1 MKKPL
6 KKLYQF
12 HVANLQEIDHA
23 MDKIA
28 RSLRASVS
36 QGDEATVSAFM
47 RLYALL
53 LGAWAECRLRKLIYE
68 PQGFNDAERETIQSE
83 STQLKQWQ
91 KTVEIAF
98 RRQYKIP
105 KAALSADVLSH
116 SAYSR
121 YDTLSNMLVND
132 LSSII
137 ELRNKLAHGQWVYPL
152 NSNGNDIAQEQ
163 MNALRV
169 ENLLSLQ
176 FKKTLLESLSS
187 AIHDLVVSK
196 PTFERDFDNHL
207 RIIIET
213 QRNLKNRDY
222 KIWAENMRQ
231 KYKRGKAKKLHP
243 SNP

>member
-1 MKKPL
+1 MKPP

-12 HVANLQEIDHA
+12 HVANLQEVDRA

-28 RSLRASVS
+28 RSLRAFVS
-36 QGDEATVSAFM
+36 QGDGTSVSEFM

-53 LGAWAECRLRKLIYE
+53 LGAWAECRLRKLIFE
-68 PQGFNDAERETIQSE
+68 PQSFDDGERKIIQGE

-91 KTVEIAF
+91 KAVELAF

-105 KAALSADVLSH
+105 KAPLNANVLPH

-121 YDTLSNMLVND
+121 YETLSNMLIND
-132 LSSII
+132 LGSII

-152 NSNGNDIAQEQ
+152 NSDGNDVAQEQ
-163 MNALRV
+163 MDALRV

-176 FKKTLLESLSS
+176 FKKILLESLSS

-196 PTFERDFDNHL
+196 PTFERDFDDHL
-207 RIIIET
+207 RKVVET

-222 KIWAENMRQ
+222 EKWANSMRD
-231 KYKRGKAKKLHP
+231 KHERGKVKKAQSSVP
-243 SNP
+243 